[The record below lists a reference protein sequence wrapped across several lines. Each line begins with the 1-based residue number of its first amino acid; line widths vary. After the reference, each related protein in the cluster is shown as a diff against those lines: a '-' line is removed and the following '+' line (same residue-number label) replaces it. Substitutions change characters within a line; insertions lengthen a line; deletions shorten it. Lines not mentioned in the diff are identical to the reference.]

1 MTSRRYAPLGAI
13 LIFLLLCGCGGEP
26 AGAAPPALTP
36 LTPLPTAAVTATA
49 APAPSSSPLPELTP
63 SQVPQATIIP
73 TLTATAIAEE
83 PTCGDGWCAYSGHF
97 MFRRPIIGSHGLQ
110 VDPTYR
116 YASTGGGT
124 RKPHTGVEF
133 SAQESE
139 PVLAGADGTVVQA
152 GEQLTAPFS
161 DRVDEYG
168 NLVIIK
174 HVFAIYPKPVY
185 SMYGHLSKV
194 EVKVGQ
200 AVKAGD
206 EIGQIGD
213 TGLAT
218 GPHLHFQVFVE
229 DGADLSPRNP
239 ELWLIPS
246 SPVELY
252 PAGATRGLLL
262 EMHGTPQKAATI
274 TLERLPQ
281 QGEKGMAPFY
291 VKTYDTTILPSDEE
305 WQENFA
311 AGDLP
316 AGSYRASVVAGGKVK
331 IRYIQIFPNRLTVV
345 SFDDPPASTPTPAN
359 GE

>member
-1 MTSRRYAPLGAI
+1 MTRRRYAPFGAI
-13 LIFLLLCGCGGEP
+13 LIFLLLCGCGGIP
-26 AGAAPPALTP
+26 ASIATPGFTAVTSQPTSVASATTVPAPSEAPLPGLTP
-36 LTPLPTAAVTATA
+36 TQAPQATSFPTPTAAVAT
-49 APAPSSSPLPELTP
+49 
-63 SQVPQATIIP
+63 
-73 TLTATAIAEE
+73 EE
-83 PTCGDGWCAYSGHF
+83 PACGNGWCAYSGHF
-97 MFRRPIIGSHGLQ
+97 MFIRPIIGSHGLQ

-168 NLVIIK
+168 NLVIIQ
-174 HVFAIYPKPVY
+174 HAFASYPKPVY
-185 SMYGHLSKV
+185 SMYGHLSKI

-200 AVKAGD
+200 AVKAGE
-206 EIGQIGD
+206 EIGKIGD

-246 SPVELY
+246 SPVEPY
-252 PAGATRGLLL
+252 PAGAITGLLL
-262 EMHGTPQKAATI
+262 GMHGTPLKAATI

-281 QGEKGMAPFY
+281 KGEKGIAPFY
-291 VKTYDTTILPSDEE
+291 VKTYDTTLLPSDDE

-311 AGDLP
+311 ADDLP

-345 SFDDPPASTPTPAN
+345 SFDDQPASTPTPAT